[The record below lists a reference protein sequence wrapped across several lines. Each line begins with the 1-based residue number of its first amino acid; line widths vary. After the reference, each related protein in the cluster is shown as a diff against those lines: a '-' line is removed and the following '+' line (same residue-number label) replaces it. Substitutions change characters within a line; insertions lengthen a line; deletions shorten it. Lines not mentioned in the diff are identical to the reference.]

1 MQQTKIKIDLPP
13 TFPDHTELPDEDGTF
28 VKNFQEHP
36 QSILLTDSI
45 GPILQQRHPDGHYA
59 IGQDSGIYWR
69 ETDPPEKGAEAPDW
83 FYVPNVPPL
92 LNGEFRRSYC
102 LWREYIAP
110 LVALEFASG
119 DGTEE
124 LDKTPLS
131 VSQDAQIIR
140 PGKFWVYERIIKIS
154 YYGVY
159 IITTGQLEMY
169 HLENG
174 SYYQMSPNERGHYF
188 IEPLGIELGIWQG
201 SYQNQT
207 LSWLRWW
214 DSEGNLLLTGAERVE
229 VEKARSDRLA
239 NIAEQEHQQVEQE
252 RQRAEQAH
260 QQVEQER
267 QRAEQERQRAE
278 EAHQQ
283 AEQARQQVEQERQQ
297 AEQERQRAEQARQQV
312 EQSELA
318 RRNAIPQLLA
328 TGMSVEQIAQIL
340 SLTVEEVRKIS
351 G

>member
-1 MQQTKIKIDLPP
+1 MSTKIVITESKQLDINSVPNHTQLPES
-13 TFPDHTELPDEDGTF
+13 DATF
-28 VKNFQEHP
+28 VKNFQEHH
-36 QSILLTDSI
+36 QSILLTDSLKSTLDKI
-45 GPILQQRHPDGHYA
+45 HPDRQYT
-59 IGQDSGIYWR
+59 IGQDCGIYWR
-69 ETDPPEKGAEAPDW
+69 LTDPPIRGAEAPDW

-131 VSQDAQIIR
+131 VSQDDQTTR

-214 DSEGNLLLTGAERVE
+214 DSEGNLLLTGAERLE
-229 VEKARSDRLA
+229 VEKARSDRLT
-239 NIAEQEHQQVEQE
+239 NI
-252 RQRAEQAH
+252 
-260 QQVEQER
+260 
-267 QRAEQERQRAE
+267 AEQERQRAE
-278 EAHQQ
+278 K
-283 AEQARQQVEQERQQ
+283 
-297 AEQERQRAEQARQQV
+297 
-312 EQSELA
+312 SELA

-328 TGMSVEQIAQIL
+328 TGMSVEQIGQIL
-340 SLTVEEVRKIS
+340 SLTVEEVKEIS